1 MTYVNDLDLILDYG
15 DYNPEPN
22 PTKKVN
28 NAPNTSD
35 EKKMSKIFLLA
46 DQLKAAKELSTNK
59 LCKISNITIVI
70 TLFLL
75 ILCTSN
81 LSIIPKEKKKA
92 LEDEVKAI
100 TAEIDRLDLALS
112 DEMAM
117 SECDNFSRHGST
129 FYLKSRL
136 YASPKAGGKDKLF
149 SALRKNGYGSMVQ
162 ENVNANTL
170 SSFVKEQKENNK
182 DTIPEWLSS
191 VVNAYEKISVGI
203 RKG

>member
-46 DQLKAAKELSTNK
+46 DQLKVA
-59 LCKISNITIVI
+59 
-70 TLFLL
+70 
-75 ILCTSN
+75 
-81 LSIIPKEKKKA
+81 KEKKKA

-117 SECDNFSRHGST
+117 SECDSFSRHGST

-203 RKG
+203 RKGK

>member
-46 DQLKAAKELSTNK
+46 DQLKAAKE
-59 LCKISNITIVI
+59 
-70 TLFLL
+70 
-75 ILCTSN
+75 
-81 LSIIPKEKKKA
+81 KKKA

-129 FYLKSRL
+129 FIS
-136 YASPKAGGKDKLF
+136 KADFTL
-149 SALRKNGYGSMVQ
+149 LRKQAVKINCS
-162 ENVNANTL
+162 L
-170 SSFVKEQKENNK
+170 HFVKTATAVWYRKMSMQTRCHLSLRSRKR
-182 DTIPEWLSS
+182 TIKILSPNGFP
-191 VVNAYEKISVGI
+191 VW
-203 RKG
+203 

>member
-46 DQLKAAKELSTNK
+46 DQLKAAKE
-59 LCKISNITIVI
+59 
-70 TLFLL
+70 
-75 ILCTSN
+75 
-81 LSIIPKEKKKA
+81 KKKA

-136 YASPKAGGKDKLF
+136 YAVLCTS
-149 SALRKNGYGSMVQ
+149 
-162 ENVNANTL
+162 
-170 SSFVKEQKENNK
+170 
-182 DTIPEWLSS
+182 
-191 VVNAYEKISVGI
+191 
-203 RKG
+203 

>member
-1 MTYVNDLDLILDYG
+1 
-15 DYNPEPN
+15 
-22 PTKKVN
+22 
-28 NAPNTSD
+28 
-35 EKKMSKIFLLA
+35 
-46 DQLKAAKELSTNK
+46 
-59 LCKISNITIVI
+59 
-70 TLFLL
+70 
-75 ILCTSN
+75 
-81 LSIIPKEKKKA
+81 
-92 LEDEVKAI
+92 
-100 TAEIDRLDLALS
+100 
-112 DEMAM
+112 MAM

>member
-15 DYNPEPN
+15 DYNPGPN
-22 PTKKVN
+22 QTEKVY
-28 NAPNTSD
+28 NAPNVSD
-35 EKKMSKIFLLA
+35 DKKMSKIFLLA
-46 DQLKAAKELSTNK
+46 DQLKAA
-59 LCKISNITIVI
+59 
-70 TLFLL
+70 
-75 ILCTSN
+75 
-81 LSIIPKEKKKA
+81 KEKKKA

-182 DTIPEWLSS
+182 DTIPEWLSN

-203 RKG
+203 RKGK

>member
-46 DQLKAAKELSTNK
+46 DQLKAA
-59 LCKISNITIVI
+59 
-70 TLFLL
+70 
-75 ILCTSN
+75 
-81 LSIIPKEKKKA
+81 KEKKKA

-162 ENVNANTL
+162 EKH
-170 SSFVKEQKENNK
+170 FVKTATAVWCRKMSMQTHCHLSLRSRKR
-182 DTIPEWLSS
+182 TI
-191 VVNAYEKISVGI
+191 KIPFPNGFPVW
-203 RKG
+203 